1 MRLEHPKSGK
11 IEQGALFNCAFVPG
25 YEDCPCHG
33 IVVTARCDIEHE
45 KYSVINYLPVV
56 SFVDWSKRDMCYLLA
71 KRMHKSV
78 RSFIYS
84 ALSQKKV
91 SKYIQDTFPVR
102 DIILK
107 ETNGKEQNSLLA
119 KLAHLEL
126 IETVMSLGGRFAAQR
141 NDLIQ
146 VDSKQCETLIR
157 ELIQGKL
164 AEYYFLDAADIYDR
178 SPHGHVVL
186 LRNMQMLN
194 CDIMN
199 AIVAGLKC
207 EQATADAS
215 LRSTLTF
222 DHEPICMI
230 TGVLRT
236 PDIEHLAQQFANLF
250 VRIGLEDHEQQT
262 IEHHQKLAKG

>member
-1 MRLEHPKSGK
+1 MRLVHPKSGK
-11 IEQGALFNCAFVPG
+11 IQQGALFNCAFVPG
-25 YEDCPCHG
+25 YEECPCHG
-33 IVVTARCDIEHE
+33 IVLTARCDLEHE

-56 SFVDWSKRDMCYLLA
+56 RFADWSKRELCYLLA

-78 RSFIYS
+78 QAFIS
-84 ALSQKKV
+84 NALNQKHVSQ
-91 SKYIQDTFPVR
+91 YIQDTFPVR

-107 ETNGKEQNSLLA
+107 ETKGKEQTSLLG

-126 IETVMSLGGRFAAQR
+126 IDTVMSLGGRFAAQS

-146 VDSKQCETLIR
+146 VDNKQCDTLIR
-157 ELIQGKL
+157 ELIEGKL

-186 LRNMQMLN
+186 LRNMQMMSR
-194 CDIMN
+194 DIMH
-199 AIVAGLKC
+199 AVVDGLKD
-207 EQATADAS
+207 ERGGADAA
-215 LRSTLTF
+215 LISTLTF
-222 DHEPICMI
+222 AHDPICMI

-262 IEHHQKLAKG
+262 IEQYQRLAKG